1 MYSIILFNLTSSD
14 VCNSK
19 NRTSSYISIQRMSK
33 THFLN
38 VKSNY
43 FSSFFSMGKPNTRLT
58 VEYNSTFLEKQLQ
71 KKSNSKQPIK
81 SQQELG
87 KILTTQVKKKN
98 NNSDFY
104 VNYDAGNWKSIRAL
118 EKKSNLWY
126 ERIMIPSITL
136 QFEICVSHHNLCSH
150 SFLFSQNTKPA

>member
-1 MYSIILFNLTSSD
+1 MYVICNLSCFLKLLYIFEEEERKKRICHVLIIILFNLTSSD

-43 FSSFFSMGKPNTRLT
+43 FSSFFSMGLPNTRLT
-58 VEYNSTFLEKQLQ
+58 VEYNSTFLEKSFSSYTLR
-71 KKSNSKQPIK
+71 KSNSKQPIK

-87 KILTTQVKKKN
+87 KILTTQVKKKIIILI
-98 NNSDFY
+98 S
-104 VNYDAGNWKSIRAL
+104 
-118 EKKSNLWY
+118 
-126 ERIMIPSITL
+126 M
-136 QFEICVSHHNLCSH
+136 
-150 SFLFSQNTKPA
+150 